1 MANWWKKWCPGSLCG
16 FFRVDCHSLNSIVR
30 PTCAIFDPSVRIR
43 STSPSLP
50 GSLPMKPGKSD
61 TIDKTGKVDTN
72 WSSLRR
78 NLVSATIVLHALA
91 ILSGVWASYPS
102 SELERSLADVFSP
115 YNQMIDQGYSYR
127 YFAPE
132 PPPTPILEAKL
143 IAADGREL
151 ETVRVPERGVSPRLR
166 YQRQLAVAREF
177 AVSVEQS
184 RNDSH
189 GAGHV
194 HPPFWA
200 ASYARHLGRRNP
212 ACVRVKLFLVLHLIP
227 SRDEVQRSLFDRKR
241 PPDLD
246 SPSYYSI
253 PELIGEFPCDPS
265 AS

>member
-1 MANWWKKWCPGSLCG
+1 
-16 FFRVDCHSLNSIVR
+16 
-30 PTCAIFDPSVRIR
+30 
-43 STSPSLP
+43 
-50 GSLPMKPGKSD
+50 MKPGKSD
-61 TIDKTGKVDTN
+61 TIDKTGKVEAT
-72 WSSLRR
+72 WSSLPRR
-78 NLVSATIVLHALA
+78 LVSAAILFHASA

-102 SELERSLADVFSP
+102 SDLERSVADVFSP
-115 YNQMIDQGYSYR
+115 YNQVIDQGYSYR

-151 ETVRVPERGVSPRLR
+151 ETVRLPERGVSPRLR
-166 YQRQLAVAREF
+166 YQRQLAAAREL

-184 RNDSH
+184 RNDPH
-189 GAGHV
+189 GEGHL

-200 ASYARHLGRRNP
+200 ATYARHLGRRNP

-227 SRDEVQRSLFDRKR
+227 SREEIERALSDRKR

-246 SPSYYSI
+246 APGSYST

>member
-1 MANWWKKWCPGSLCG
+1 
-16 FFRVDCHSLNSIVR
+16 
-30 PTCAIFDPSVRIR
+30 
-43 STSPSLP
+43 
-50 GSLPMKPGKSD
+50 MKNGKSNI
-61 TIDKTGKVDTN
+61 IDNIGEVNKS
-72 WSSLRR
+72 WSTLRCY
-78 NLVSATIVLHALA
+78 LISTLIAFHALA

-102 SELERSLADVFSP
+102 SDFERSLADLFSP
-115 YNQMIDQGYSYR
+115 YNQVIDQGYSYR

-151 ETVRVPERGVSPRLR
+151 ETVRLPERGVSPRLR

-184 RNDSH
+184 RDDPH
-189 GAGHV
+189 GEGHV

-227 SRDEVQRSLFDRKR
+227 SRDEVRRSLSNRKR

-246 SPSYYSI
+246 SPDSYSI
-253 PELIGEFPCDPS
+253 PELIGEFPCDPFS
-265 AS
+265 S